1 MKISAILAINNDY
14 EIGLNGDL
22 PWNCREDL
30 QHFKNLTLNHC
41 VLMGSKTYYSIGKPL
56 PNRTNIVVSCK
67 NIEIDNCNICKSV
80 EEGIDFAKKL
90 KEEELFI
97 IGGMSIYKYCYDNKL
112 LDRIYLSH
120 IVY

>member
-1 MKISAILAINNDY
+1 MKYTTGSIKL
-14 EIGLNGDL
+14 
-22 PWNCREDL
+22 
-30 QHFKNLTLNHC
+30 
-41 VLMGSKTYYSIGKPL
+41 GSKTYNSIGKPL
-56 PNRTNIVVSCK
+56 PNRTNIIVSRK
-67 NIEIDNCNICKSV
+67 NIEIENCNVFKSV

-90 KEEELFI
+90 KEDELFI